1 MKKKNL
7 IDKFFYEIRRLIFM
21 FGHDNLIFKCI
32 NMPKNQHFNNICT
45 DLKLKKLTKGVIFLQ
60 IIHINKI

>member
-1 MKKKNL
+1 
-7 IDKFFYEIRRLIFM
+7 M

-32 NMPKNQHFNNICT
+32 NMHKNQHFNNICT